1 MTLDAEPSY
10 DFDLLAPKERII
22 FFDIETTGLSAAKA
36 AIYLIGAVYY
46 EDGGWKLRQ
55 FFADSLADE
64 RELLQGFFG
73 LINDRK
79 KLGRLFLV
87 SFNGDGFDL
96 PFIKNCLRQYAL
108 DFDFT
113 GTFSLDLFKKV
124 RPYKKLAGLENCSLK
139 TIEKEL
145 FGICRE
151 DKYTG
156 GELIYVYEEY
166 LRLAAL
172 DEGSC
177 EYNDNNLRLKD
188 ALLKALLLHNAEDIL
203 DMPLIMD
210 VLGYD
215 SLFEGG
221 FTVTESRLSAGG
233 ASGAGGVSGADGA
246 GNASGEW
253 IWDIHARLDTPLPK
267 GIYAETPEY
276 VISISEEDRH
286 ELNIVVTLYEG
297 ELRSFY
303 ADYKNYYYLPAEDMA
318 VHKSVGEF
326 VDKKARRQATART
339 CYQRVKGLFI
349 PETEAVFAPMMYK
362 EYKAAPAY
370 GRVPEESLATGSIDR
385 EKTRRYVLSMLKSL
399 KETKKDRTSG

>member
-1 MTLDAEPSY
+1 
-10 DFDLLAPKERII
+10 
-22 FFDIETTGLSAAKA
+22 
-36 AIYLIGAVYY
+36 
-46 EDGGWKLRQ
+46 
-55 FFADSLADE
+55 
-64 RELLQGFFG
+64 
-73 LINDRK
+73 
-79 KLGRLFLV
+79 
-87 SFNGDGFDL
+87 
-96 PFIKNCLRQYAL
+96 
-108 DFDFT
+108 
-113 GTFSLDLFKKV
+113 
-124 RPYKKLAGLENCSLK
+124 
-139 TIEKEL
+139 
-145 FGICRE
+145 
-151 DKYTG
+151 
-156 GELIYVYEEY
+156 
-166 LRLAAL
+166 
-172 DEGSC
+172 
-177 EYNDNNLRLKD
+177 
-188 ALLKALLLHNAEDIL
+188 
-203 DMPLIMD
+203 
-210 VLGYD
+210 
-215 SLFEGG
+215 
-221 FTVTESRLSAGG
+221 